1 MNKSYSPRANCKAV
15 VVLLAAVS
23 FPSVVFSHAQFT
35 SVTDRAFGILQEN
48 TMAWGN
54 PIWGDIDLDG
64 DLDLIIPTKDS
75 DPLVYKNNGN
85 DNFNRIQNGS
95 SDGMSGI
102 ILPTGYGTQWRGF
115 AFGDYDGNGILDLY
129 IAVNYVAS
137 PLKSN
142 LLFQGTG
149 GPPAQTYFN
158 WVSGTALDNDQQP
171 GKSGFWLDSDKDGK
185 LELFVKNYFAGDI
198 PGANRLYEYSGGVF
212 TNIIGSGSELE
223 RAVYQSFNT
232 DEPYGHGEI
241 CSFYDSDYDG
251 DMDVAFSVL
260 RKAFYKKNASGY
272 IEDTASM
279 IFPVNREICTGIAWG
294 DYDNDSYPDL
304 YVASGSL
311 TTGAFLRTYLF
322 HNNGNGTFTDVA
334 QDAGVYTEANTWAPV
349 WGDYD
354 NDGYLDLFV
363 TCSGDQAGTN
373 ASENANFLY
382 RNKGPDA
389 HGIYTFKNVAAS
401 VPAAEMHDGTS
412 LHKTAAW
419 ADYNNDGFL
428 DLVVKDGIGNI
439 TGITR
444 LVKNMG
450 NSNHWIEVYLHGL
463 GPAQGGSNDRG
474 IGARVQVTYTP
485 PLAATRTAYRVNN
498 GGGGGEYCSQGSE
511 PLHFG
516 IKSARTATVD
526 VRWPSGTHDVKNL
539 TSADIDKV
547 ITITEG
553 CCPPQ

>member
-1 MNKSYSPRANCKAV
+1 MSS
-15 VVLLAAVS
+15 
-23 FPSVVFSHAQFT
+23 
-35 SVTDRAFGILQEN
+35 
-48 TMAWGN
+48 GN

-75 DPLVYKNNGN
+75 DPLVYKNNGD

-102 ILPTGYGTQWRGF
+102 ILPTGYGTLWWGF
-115 AFGDYDGNGILDLY
+115 AFGDYDGDGILDLY
-129 IAVNYVAS
+129 IAVNYTAS

-142 LLFQGTG
+142 LLFKGTG
-149 GPPAQTYFN
+149 GPPAQLYFN
-158 WVSGTALDNDQQP
+158 WVSGTALDNDQQR
-171 GKSGFWLDSDKDGK
+171 GKSGFWLDSNKDGK
-185 LELFVKNYFAGDI
+185 LELFVKNYFGHDTF
-198 PGANRLYEYSGGVF
+198 GANRLYEYSGGVF

-223 RAVYQSFNT
+223 KAVYQSFNT

-241 CSFYDSDYDG
+241 SSFYDSGYDG

-272 IEDTASM
+272 TEDTASM
-279 IFPVNREICTGIAWG
+279 IFPVNDEYCTGIAWG
-294 DYDNDSYPDL
+294 DYDNDGYPDL

-311 TTGAFLRTYLF
+311 NTGAFLRTYLF

-373 ASENANFLY
+373 ASGNANFLY

-401 VPAAEMHDGTS
+401 VPAVEMHDGTS

-428 DLVVKDGIGNI
+428 DLVVKDGIGNMA
-439 TGITR
+439 GITH

-450 NSNHWIEVYLHGL
+450 NRNHWIEVYLHGL
-463 GPAQGGSNDRG
+463 GPAKGRSNDRG

-485 PLAATRTAYRVNN
+485 PFAATRTAYRVNN
-498 GGGGGEYCSQGSE
+498 GGGGGEYLSQGSE

-516 IKSARTATVD
+516 IKSATTATVD

-539 TSADIDKV
+539 TSTDIDKV

-553 CCPPQ
+553 CCQLQ